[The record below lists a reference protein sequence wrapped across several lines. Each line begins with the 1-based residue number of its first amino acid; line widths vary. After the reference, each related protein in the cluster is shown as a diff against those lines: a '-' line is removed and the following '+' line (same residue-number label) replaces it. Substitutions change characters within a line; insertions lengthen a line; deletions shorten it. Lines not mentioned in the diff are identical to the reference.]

1 MHQDLNRLK
10 NLLNRKRKIFNEE
23 NKSEISQDTELDGVL
38 LDQYDIFQLN
48 LLYEKNFQPTI
59 GESNNFLTN
68 QSIIDQHDMKSLN
81 FKQSILNNKSYIYLY
96 SKMKDYVLSP
106 ESHPGKFRRSTKEG
120 KEVIGITPYDILSKD
135 KYKID
140 IHNLPKFSKYFE
152 KLTNDVEYSS
162 GRTRIYMS
170 NLESAIENKNKKKQ
184 NSLSFIERQ
193 NKEALKAIEEKR
205 QKFKHLPKS
214 SKEKMDNNNLHKH
227 WNWIIKKDL
236 PKFFKHYQ
244 KVKETNDYNYKKFS
258 SLAQKEIKKKVSKVQ
273 RAQKEVNIRAK
284 KLYREM
290 IVFWR
295 KRDKEML
302 EIKKRKDKYE
312 VEKKKK
318 EEEIQEMVMQKKRL
332 DYLMKQS
339 DIYSFFMIR
348 KMGMVDQA
356 DEQDQAE
363 ENIPIEVKEEKKIP
377 TTIIGNNQVAVNP
390 KTNKVIFQSIK
401 VEIDENEAKEGVK
414 QLIKSH
420 REKIQRFDQQTNKI
434 RNTLGGDQV
443 EVNKFEENLESELQI
458 DRLDKPEINNMS
470 SQLIEAPKC
479 FVGELKEYQ
488 LKGLRWLDNLYEQGI
503 NGILADEMG
512 LGKTIQAIS
521 FLSHLIENKKN
532 WGPFLVVAPNATLYN
547 WQQEV
552 NRFCPQLK
560 VLPYWGGL
568 KERKTLRKFFN
579 NSLLYTKQSAFH
591 VCITSYQLVVSDE
604 KVFHRVNWQYMI
616 LDEAQAIKNINSQRW
631 NTLLSFNCRNR
642 LLLSGTPIQNSMS
655 ELWALL
661 HFIMPN
667 LFDSHEQFQE
677 WFSRDIEA
685 HSQEKGELNQEQLK
699 RLHKILK
706 PFMLRR
712 VKKDVENEIGPKV
725 EYEILCSM
733 TERQK
738 TLYNSIKEK
747 LSNLSDLFTSV
758 DSKVKVE
765 NLMNLVMQFRKVCNH
780 PEIFERNLGKVPFIF
795 RDLTLSRTSTFITAG
810 NSTAELRIDYDNS
823 INYVLP
829 KLIFD
834 ECYDLHRNNLK
845 KYSIYNIENITEN
858 TLIKAKNFD
867 SLFNFVGLFKFS
879 ISEFLKL
886 LNSDI
891 LVRQICLYHFLNEQS
906 KINCYLHNYNSAS
919 LQDMDIEENITIRP
933 VSIFVNKWIF
943 PSNEIFLN
951 LYNMNS
957 RIEYLERPLII
968 NTVLELKESLYKAF
982 NKHRLYIPKVISPPI
997 QFCTSSSRSGTELE
1011 SLSSNLYLNK
1021 ILYGRNF
1028 KQICHKET
1036 KKLDEFLQ
1044 FNNSYLNSY
1053 LEEQQESGIMTDLF
1067 YKYEGYSVIE
1077 LPSFERLISD
1087 CAKLKKFDELL
1098 KKLHKENHR
1107 VLVFC
1112 QMTRMIDIL
1121 EEYMAKKR
1129 YTYFRMDGSTNIAD
1143 RRDMVN
1149 EFQVNPKIFAFL
1161 LSTRAGGL
1169 GVNLTGADTVIFYD
1183 NDWNPTMDAQATDR
1197 AHRIG
1202 QTKVVSVYR
1211 LITKDTIE
1219 ERILKRAKQKQN
1231 VQTTVYSGGAF
1242 KADIFKQSEIV
1253 ELLYSEEEV
1262 QKMEF
1267 ERKKMLEITSSYLQS
1282 SVNPDLSKDLAVIQ
1296 NPNISEVVESV
1307 NPQKGKKGKKEK
1319 GEVKEKKMKEKK
1331 KIEEK
1336 NEIYK
1341 NLSHN
1346 GPQQTTRHIFAVSSG
1361 VSKQKISTLKVDS

>member
-1 MHQDLNRLK
+1 MRNEIDQMQ
-10 NLLNRKRKIFNEE
+10 NLLKRKRENLKEEEE
-23 NKSEISQDTELDGVL
+23 NKSICIRKDSQLSTEILD
-38 LDQYDIFQLN
+38 DHDIFLLN
-48 LLYEKNFQPTI
+48 LYYENRSQPTN
-59 GESNNFLTN
+59 SDSLNQLTN
-68 QSIIDQHDMKSLN
+68 QSIIDQQDMKSLN
-81 FKQSILNNKSYIYLY
+81 FKQSVLNNKSYIYLY
-96 SKMKDYVLSP
+96 SKMKNYVLDNDTKQINTTKD
-106 ESHPGKFRRSTKEG
+106 GKKI
-120 KEVIGITPYDILSKD
+120 IGIKAEDIFSQD
-135 KYKID
+135 KYRID
-140 IHNLPKFSKYFE
+140 IKNLPRFSKYFE
-152 KLTNDVEYSS
+152 KITNDLEYSS
-162 GRTRIYMS
+162 GKTRIYMS
-170 NLESAIENKNKKKQ
+170 NLESAIESKNKKKQ
-184 NSLSFIERQ
+184 QTLSFIESQ
-193 NKEALKAIEEKR
+193 NKAALRAIEEKR
-205 QKFKHLPKS
+205 QKFKHLPKAN
-214 SKEKMDNNNLHKH
+214 KEKMDNNNLHKH
-227 WNWIIKKDL
+227 WNWIVKKEI
-236 PKFFKHYQ
+236 PKFYKIYQ
-244 KVKETNDYNYKKFS
+244 KTKESNDYNIKKFA

-273 RAQKEVNIRAK
+273 RAQKEVNIRAR
-284 KLYREM
+284 KLHREM
-290 IVFWR
+290 LVFWR
-295 KRDKEML
+295 KRDKEIM

-332 DYLMKQS
+332 EYLMKQS

-348 KMGMVDQA
+348 KMGMAENEQEND
-356 DEQDQAE
+356 DENVSMESKDS
-363 ENIPIEVKEEKKIP
+363 KKLP
-377 TTIIGNNQVAVNP
+377 TTIIGNNEVAINP

-401 VEIDENEAKEGVK
+401 VDIDENAAKEGVK

-420 REKIQRFDQQTNKI
+420 REKIQKFDQQTNKI

-443 EVNKFEENLESELQI
+443 EIKKFEENLETDMQSL
-458 DRLDKPEINNMS
+458 DRLDLPEINNS
-470 SQLIEAPKC
+470 SSLVIEAPKC
-479 FVGELKEYQ
+479 FTGELKEYQ
-488 LKGLRWLDNLYEQGI
+488 LKGLRWLDNLFEQGI

-560 VLPYWGGL
+560 VLPYWGGI

-579 NSLLYTKQSAFH
+579 NSLLYTKQAQFH

-604 KVFHRVNWQYMI
+604 KVFNRVNWQYMI

-725 EYEILCSM
+725 EYENLCTM

-747 LSNLSDLFTSV
+747 LSNISDLFTSV

-795 RDLTLSRTSTFITAG
+795 RDVTLSRTSTILTTG
-810 NSTAELRIDYDNS
+810 NTTAELRTDDCNS
-823 INYVLP
+823 VNLIIP

-834 ECYDLHRNNLK
+834 ECYEINHNRLK
-845 KYSIYNIENITEN
+845 NYSIYNLNNIVESSTKGRN
-858 TLIKAKNFD
+858 NFD
-867 SLFNFVGLFKFS
+867 SLFNFIGLFKFS
-879 ISEFLKL
+879 AFEFNTLI
-886 LNSDI
+886 NTDD
-891 LVRQICLYHFLNEQS
+891 LVRQICLFHYLNDQS
-906 KINCYLHNYNSAS
+906 KLNNYFKNFNN
-919 LQDMDIEENITIRP
+919 QDGPKHKPFT
-933 VSIFVNKWIF
+933 IFVNKWIY
-943 PSNEIFLN
+943 PSNEELNFLIN
-951 LYNMNS
+951 KNITIGN
-957 RIEYLERPLII
+957 LERPLVI
-968 NTVLELKESLYKAF
+968 NSLIELKQGIYRDLT
-982 NKHRLYIPKVISPPI
+982 KHRVFIPKVMAPPI
-997 QFCTSSSRSGTELE
+997 EFFTSSSRLITELE
-1011 SLSSNLYLNK
+1011 NKTNNLILNK

-1028 KQICHKET
+1028 KQINHKET
-1036 KKLDEFLQ
+1036 KKLVDYFR
-1044 FNNSYLNSY
+1044 FNNSYSIPYIEDELH
-1053 LEEQQESGIMTDLF
+1053 EGIMTDLF
-1067 YKYEGYSVIE
+1067 YKYEGYSQIE
-1077 LPSFERLISD
+1077 LPSFERLIAD
-1087 CAKLKKFDELL
+1087 CAKLKKLDELL
-1098 KKLHKENHR
+1098 KRLHKENHR
-1107 VLVFC
+1107 VLIFC

-1121 EEYMAKKR
+1121 EEYMAKRR

-1262 QKMEF
+1262 KKMES
-1267 ERKKMLEITSSYLQS
+1267 ERKKLLEITSSYLQNS
-1282 SVNPDLSKDLAVIQ
+1282 AVNPDLSKDLAVI
-1296 NPNISEVVESV
+1296 PNSTLNEINDSAK
-1307 NPQKGKKGKKEK
+1307 PQKGKMGKKEK
-1319 GEVKEKKMKEKK
+1319 SKKEKKSKASK
-1331 KIEEK
+1331 KIEE
-1336 NEIYK
+1336 NSEIQK
-1341 NLSHN
+1341 VIQN
-1346 GPQQTTRHIFAVSSG
+1346 GPQTTRNIFAVSSG
-1361 VSKQKISTLKVDS
+1361 VPKPKINTLKVDS